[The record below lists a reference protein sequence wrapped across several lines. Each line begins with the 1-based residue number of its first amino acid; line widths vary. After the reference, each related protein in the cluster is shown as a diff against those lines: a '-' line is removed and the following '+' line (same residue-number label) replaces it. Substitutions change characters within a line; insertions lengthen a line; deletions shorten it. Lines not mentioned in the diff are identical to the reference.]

1 MSFRVHA
8 GSIAPP
14 SSRIRFHLIHKPS
27 CPITFARPDP
37 LCETGRNFLN
47 STEKTPGFLI
57 NDAALIIIEV
67 RAL

>member
-1 MSFRVHA
+1 MSFRVPA

-14 SSRIRFHLIHKPS
+14 NTRFRFHKPS
-27 CPITFARPDP
+27 CPITFARPNP

-57 NDAALIIIEV
+57 HDAALIIIEV